1 MVGGGEELLGVPHAN
16 PSLLFAIPH
25 PGPCQ
30 GFVVI
35 FSGSQQPLSGFILT
49 SLLGVNCCR

>member
-25 PGPCQ
+25 PRPCQ